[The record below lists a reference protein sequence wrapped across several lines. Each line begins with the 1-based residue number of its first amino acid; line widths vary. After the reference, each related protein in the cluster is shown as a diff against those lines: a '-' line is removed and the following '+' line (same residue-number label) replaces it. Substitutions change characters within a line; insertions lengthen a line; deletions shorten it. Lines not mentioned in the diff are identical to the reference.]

1 MRPGLQP
8 SPSGSEPVSTADRLG
23 AYEQYRGV
31 PRTEVAREL
40 GVNLDVLA
48 EIEEDR
54 TPLPTDDRAFVETCR
69 TLAKRVHSEAARL
82 LNILRLGRMKLL
94 ESVGEPAE
102 VYARKEKP
110 KKP

>member
-1 MRPGLQP
+1 LRVIADGRRLARRAR
-8 SPSGSEPVSTADRLG
+8 SGPLL
-23 AYEQYRGV
+23 GV
-31 PRTEVAREL
+31 P
-40 GVNLDVLA
+40 LDVLS
-48 EIEEDR
+48 EIEADR

-69 TLAKRVHSEAARL
+69 TLAKRVHSEATRL

-102 VYARKEKP
+102 VYARKEEP